1 MIKINLRIDRNHDVK
16 IKVAINLKLRD
27 KHYLLIHAIK
37 TYLFCHFL
45 KCIKMKSTTDLKEK
59 GKQSLESFRSLFDE
73 LRVQAALGKAEAK
86 ELIDEERKNL
96 YDYISKERALLR
108 QTAQL
113 SVKHEQDLM
122 DKFAALQN
130 ELDNAVPDT
139 KRKFDNYKK
148 VVLQN
153 IYDLE
158 FAIKTESHDVRKSLQ
173 RNLNTF
179 KTKLDAYRLQ
189 VAMSDYENREN
200 LNNRKSELIGRINE
214 IRSMVKDR
222 QAEDKKWEYFSE
234 EVSESYQHLKKAFS
248 DLLA

>member
-1 MIKINLRIDRNHDVK
+1 M
-16 IKVAINLKLRD
+16 RD
-27 KHYLLIHAIK
+27 
-37 TYLFCHFL
+37 
-45 KCIKMKSTTDLKEK
+45 TTELKEK
-59 GKQSLESFRSLFDE
+59 GKQTLESFRSLMDE

-108 QTAQL
+108 QTAQI
-113 SVKHEQDLM
+113 SVEHEQDLI

-130 ELDNAVPDT
+130 ELDNPIPDT

-173 RNLNTF
+173 RNLNVF

-222 QAEDKKWEYFSE
+222 QAEDRKWENFSE

>member
-1 MIKINLRIDRNHDVK
+1 
-16 IKVAINLKLRD
+16 
-27 KHYLLIHAIK
+27 
-37 TYLFCHFL
+37 
-45 KCIKMKSTTDLKEK
+45 MKNTSELKEK
-59 GKQSLESFRSLFDE
+59 GKQTLESFRTLMDE

-108 QTAQL
+108 KTAKR
-113 SVKHEQDLM
+113 SVEHEQDLM
-122 DKFAALQN
+122 DKFAALQ
-130 ELDNAVPDT
+130 EQLDQAIPET

-158 FAIKTESHDVRKSLQ
+158 FSIKTESHDVRKSLQ
-173 RNLNTF
+173 KNLNTF

-189 VAMSDYENREN
+189 VAMSDYENREK
-200 LNNRKSELIGRINE
+200 LNTRKSELIGRINE

-222 QAEDKKWEYFSE
+222 QAEDKKWEHFSE

>member
-1 MIKINLRIDRNHDVK
+1 M
-16 IKVAINLKLRD
+16 RD
-27 KHYLLIHAIK
+27 
-37 TYLFCHFL
+37 
-45 KCIKMKSTTDLKEK
+45 TTELKEK
-59 GKQSLESFRSLFDE
+59 GKQTLESFRSLMDE

-108 QTAQL
+108 QTAQI
-113 SVKHEQDLM
+113 SVVHEQDLI

-130 ELDNAVPDT
+130 ELDNPIPDT

-158 FAIKTESHDVRKSLQ
+158 FAIKAESHDVRKSLQ
-173 RNLNTF
+173 RNLNVF

-222 QAEDKKWEYFSE
+222 QAEDRKWENFSE

>member
-1 MIKINLRIDRNHDVK
+1 
-16 IKVAINLKLRD
+16 
-27 KHYLLIHAIK
+27 
-37 TYLFCHFL
+37 
-45 KCIKMKSTTDLKEK
+45 MKSTSDLKEK
-59 GKQSLESFRSLFDE
+59 GKQTLESFRALMDE

-86 ELIDEERKNL
+86 ELINEERKNL

-108 QTAQL
+108 KTAQL
-113 SVKHEQDLM
+113 SVEHEQDLM

-130 ELDNAVPDT
+130 ELDKTIPDT
-139 KRKFDNYKK
+139 KRKFDSYKK

-173 RNLNTF
+173 KNLNTF

-234 EVSESYQHLKKAFS
+234 EVAESYQHLKKAFS

>member
-1 MIKINLRIDRNHDVK
+1 M
-16 IKVAINLKLRD
+16 RD
-27 KHYLLIHAIK
+27 
-37 TYLFCHFL
+37 
-45 KCIKMKSTTDLKEK
+45 TTDLKEK
-59 GKQSLESFRSLFDE
+59 GKQTLESFRSLMDE

-86 ELIDEERKNL
+86 ELIEEERKNL

-113 SVKHEQDLM
+113 SVEHEQDLM

-130 ELDNAVPDT
+130 KLDNPIPDT

-148 VVLQN
+148 IVLQH

-179 KTKLDAYRLQ
+179 KTKLDGYRLQ

-222 QAEDKKWEYFSE
+222 QAEDKKWENFST